1 MCMLHI
7 VLFLFYFTIAGC
19 ILWLSKLCSMGDL
32 FCEICHHAPFF
43 SLFLSFLFEGLRLKA
58 PHYSVQ

>member
-1 MCMLHI
+1 MCMLDI

-43 SLFLSFLFEGLRLKA
+43 SLFLSFFF
-58 PHYSVQ
+58 V